1 MDICNCGMIKQNK
14 AGTRVDDVGVERC
27 NACLEPVSFE
37 AARRAGATTSAAVP
51 PAMMTTL
58 SGVPGHHVVCSHGVV
73 TELAATAGFTATSKG
88 NLALETA
95 IENLGRSAAR
105 LKANAIVGLQS
116 SVFGAAGGITS
127 AFGGDAVGVL
137 LTGTAVTV
145 VPHDEPSAV
154 MEAAD

>member
-1 MDICNCGMIKQNK
+1 MDICNCGLIKQGK
-14 AGTRVDDVGVERC
+14 AGTRVDEHGLELC
-27 NACLEPVSFE
+27 NACLKPVSFE
-37 AARRAGATTSAAVP
+37 AARRAGPAVSSAVS

-58 SGVPGHHVVCSHGVV
+58 SAVPGHHVVRSHGVV

-88 NLALETA
+88 NLALDTA
-95 IENLGRSAAR
+95 MENLGRSAAR

-145 VPHDEPSAV
+145 EAHAEPSSV
-154 MEAAD
+154 MGVE